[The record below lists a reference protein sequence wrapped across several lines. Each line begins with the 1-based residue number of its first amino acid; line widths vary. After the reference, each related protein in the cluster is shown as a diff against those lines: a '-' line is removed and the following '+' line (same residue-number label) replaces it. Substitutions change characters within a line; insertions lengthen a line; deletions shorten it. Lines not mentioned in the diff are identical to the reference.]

1 MNYTVYWDLETSSAK
16 TTGFTQVISC
26 SALLTDENFNEIDRL
41 DEVCRLN
48 KFVTAE
54 PMALLVNGFNPYD
67 LKQNQSSYEMAQS
80 IAEKFTKWIDKYKD
94 ITFIAYNNSFDV
106 TLFRYMMYTNLLI
119 DKLYIMNTLPSSEM
133 DGLKLSWALG
143 TFSDNLEVPIS
154 EETGRRSFRL
164 EPLAIENGI
173 EIKGRA
179 HTAIVDC
186 EILRDF
192 VKKFALSDP
201 EIFQALKKTSHKSH
215 VLDLLHGSNE
225 WFMHTAWYAGK
236 EYVYPLSFCG
246 MVENNANAAVFID
259 LKNVNED
266 IMDKSVVELK
276 KMFSQKTKRVFRN
289 LYINKNPILLPKSF
303 FSKKEVEI
311 DIKQSIIEDRHKMIQ
326 NSKELKTRIMSAAF
340 DLNSENVF
348 STDYEYA
355 ETAIYGGF
363 FDNNDKNQANSFHTE
378 SEWTDKRKI
387 IKSFKDPRLIE
398 LAHNLIFINAP
409 EVLTDNEKNKV
420 GSRIANRVLDMN
432 ANPKSP
438 YMTIPN
444 ARTEIDRLRNQFE
457 EEGAQDK
464 LDQLEV
470 IDQYITE
477 MEDELTEFSSY
488 RK

>member
-1 MNYTVYWDLETSSAK
+1 MSNYVFWDLETSSAK

-48 KFVTAE
+48 KFLTAE

-80 IAEKFTKWIDKYKD
+80 IAAKFSNWIDQYKD

-106 TLFRYMMYTNLLI
+106 TLFRYMMYTNLLV
-119 DKLYIMNTLPSSEM
+119 DKLYIMNTLPSCEL

-143 TFSDNLEVPIS
+143 TFSDKMKVPIS
-154 EETGRRSFRL
+154 EDTGRRSFRL
-164 EPLAIENGI
+164 EGIANENSI

-192 VKKFALSDP
+192 VKKFSSSDP
-201 EIFQALKKTSHKSH
+201 EIFSSLKKTSHKTH
-215 VLDLLHGSNE
+215 VSNLLLNSSD

-246 MVENNANAAVFID
+246 MVENNPNAAVFID
-259 LKNVNED
+259 LKNVNES
-266 IMDKSVVELK
+266 ILEKSVEELK
-276 KMFSQKTKRVFRN
+276 KIFNQKTNRIFRN
-289 LYINKNPILLPKSF
+289 LYINKNPILLPKTFYSQ
-303 FSKKEVEI
+303 KEENIKIEQKTI
-311 DIKQSIIEDRHKMIQ
+311 DERHKMIQ
-326 NSKELKTRIMSAAF
+326 ESKELKQRIMSAAF
-340 DLNSENVF
+340 DLNSDNPF
-348 STDYEYA
+348 SSDYEYA

-363 FDNNDKNQANSFHTE
+363 FDNDDKKQALAFNLE
-378 SEWTDKRKI
+378 NEWSNKRKI
-387 IKSFKDPRLIE
+387 IKSFKDPRLVE
-398 LAHNLIFINAP
+398 LAYNLIFINSP
-409 EVLTDNEKNKV
+409 ETLTENEKSKV

-457 EEGAQDK
+457 EEKDQVK
-464 LDQLEV
+464 MEQLEV
-470 IDQYITE
+470 IDQYISE
-477 MEDELTEFSSY
+477 MEEELAEFA
-488 RK
+488 